1 MNTTLLT
8 LAAVSILTFSGAT
21 GLKPASAAEQ
31 PTVSPVM
38 ASQQQLSTSRAGAQ
52 DVHQDAFFAQVD
64 ELVYEGNYAGL
75 LEICNKAIEADP
87 QNADAY
93 YYSAFARAGL
103 QQDPSLVIADLDKAL
118 AIAPDFVEAYMGRA
132 YTYEVI
138 GELKSAIAD
147 YDMVLAIM
155 PENLDVLHA
164 RMNDKAM
171 LKDWKGVLSDCNY
184 WITLAPEDPSGYY
197 FRAITHAQ
205 LGSNDQALED
215 LKKTEQLLIAMNLTD
230 ESEQIAA
237 LIADLKNGKSIV

>member
-1 MNTTLLT
+1 MKTTLLT
-8 LAAVSILTFSGAT
+8 LAAVSIVTLSGA

-31 PTVSPVM
+31 PAVSPVM
-38 ASQQQLSTSRAGAQ
+38 ASQQQLSTSRAGVQ
-52 DVHQDAFFAQVD
+52 DVHQDAFFAQAD

-75 LEICNKAIEADP
+75 LELCIKTIEADP

-118 AIAPDFVEAYMGRA
+118 AIAPDFVEAHMGRA
-132 YTYEVI
+132 YTYEVM
-138 GELKSAIAD
+138 GPLNSAIAD
-147 YDMVLAIM
+147 YDIVLSIM

-230 ESEQIAA
+230 ESEPIAA